1 MQLSSGEEEK
11 KKDTSPVPPVA
22 AGEAVAP
29 TPVASST
36 PAKTGAGKVSERER
50 ERKTTCY
57 SLPVGH
63 ITESGAG
70 QVHQEASTASAEDKV
85 SL

>member
-1 MQLSSGEEEK
+1 MQRSSGEEEK
-11 KKDTSPVPPVA
+11 KKETSPVPLVA
-22 AGEAVAP
+22 AGEAVTP
-29 TPVASST
+29 SPVASST

-57 SLPVGH
+57 FIPVGH
-63 ITESGAG
+63 TTESRAD
-70 QVHQEASTASAEDKV
+70 QVHQEASAASAEDQV